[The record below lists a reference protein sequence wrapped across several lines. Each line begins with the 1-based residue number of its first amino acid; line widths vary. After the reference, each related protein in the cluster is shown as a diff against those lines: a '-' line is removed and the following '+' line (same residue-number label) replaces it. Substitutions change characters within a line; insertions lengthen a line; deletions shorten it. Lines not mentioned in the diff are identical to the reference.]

1 MRPGVRGPAMAQGT
15 AQLPASPP
23 FLEESL
29 HTSCC
34 PGVCKALPSSR
45 TCPSVQSFPGC
56 CGHRS
61 PGEGSEPGGVNQ
73 PSGVARVLGRW
84 LCPTISLLP
93 SVQHESVTRAMGQS
107 PCRWKVPLEMD
118 SVPTGGQ
125 SPWRRALTRWPQS
138 CPCPSPRSSGHGQPW
153 LQAALRRSNNNLP
166 GS

>member
-1 MRPGVRGPAMAQGT
+1 MRPGVQGPAMAQGT

-23 FLEESL
+23 FLEGWL

-56 CGHRS
+56 CEHRS
-61 PGEGSEPGGVNQ
+61 LGEGSEPGGMNQ

-93 SVQHESVTRAMGQS
+93 SVQHESVLGIWDS
-107 PCRWKVPLEMD
+107 PPADGWSHWRWTV
-118 SVPTGGQ
+118 
-125 SPWRRALTRWPQS
+125 SPQVGSHPGDGHLRDGLNHVHAHLHAAVGMV
-138 CPCPSPRSSGHGQPW
+138 SPGFRQP
-153 LQAALRRSNNNLP
+153 
-166 GS
+166 